1 MHDVLNCAVDD
12 ALSHREIL
20 IDALVRVSH
29 DDEGQAIVL
38 EHVIAVLDG
47 LLALITCTV
56 TRH

>member
-12 ALSHREIL
+12 ALSHRVIL
-20 IDALVRVSH
+20 LDALLRVSR